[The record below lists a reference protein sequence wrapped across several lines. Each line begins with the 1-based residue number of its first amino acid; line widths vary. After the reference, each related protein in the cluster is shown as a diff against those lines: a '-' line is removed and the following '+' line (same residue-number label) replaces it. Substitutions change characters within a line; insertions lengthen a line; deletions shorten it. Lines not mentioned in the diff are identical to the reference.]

1 MESSLSLGDTNRGRG
16 ITVIDMEPAEHRH
29 FLVQAPVP
37 PADVDGLA
45 AITVGTAIFGLV
57 SVILAIAYDWLA
69 AHNHFTWLQVSLSGF
84 ALGVVGLAY
93 CWRRRR
99 RRRATNG

>member
-1 MESSLSLGDTNRGRG
+1 MEQPG
-16 ITVIDMEPAEHRH
+16 EHHH

-57 SVILAIAYDWLA
+57 TVVFAIAYDWLT
-69 AHNHFTWLQVSLSGF
+69 AHDHDTWLQISLSGF
-84 ALGVVGLAY
+84 ALGLIGLAY

-99 RRRATNG
+99 RRRTASG